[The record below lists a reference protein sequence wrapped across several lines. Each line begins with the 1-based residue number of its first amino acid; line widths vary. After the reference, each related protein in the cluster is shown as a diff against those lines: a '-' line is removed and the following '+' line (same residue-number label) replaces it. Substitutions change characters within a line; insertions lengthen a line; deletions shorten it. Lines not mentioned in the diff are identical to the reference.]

1 MVEKIKMT
9 KDRIL
14 DYMERE
20 INKYGENRIDTKT
33 AGDLADII
41 KDLAEAEKSCWEA
54 EYYRSVTEA
63 MGSSGSS
70 GYTQPMGYGTAGG
83 ARRGYASGGGMGHV
97 DPMPAIRE
105 MMASLSPET
114 KAQLRN
120 ELM

>member
-1 MVEKIKMT
+1 MVEKIKAT
-9 KDRIL
+9 KDKVL

-20 INKYGENRIDTKT
+20 LSKYGENRIDTKT

-41 KDLAEAEKSCWEA
+41 KDLAEAERDCWEA

-83 ARRGYASGGGMGHV
+83 ARRGYGTGTMGHV

-105 MMASLSPET
+105 MIASLSPET

>member
-1 MVEKIKMT
+1 MVEKIKAT
-9 KDRIL
+9 KDKVL

-20 INKYGENRIDTKT
+20 ISKYGENRIDTKT
-33 AGDLADII
+33 AGDIADII
-41 KDLAEAEKSCWEA
+41 KDLAEAERDCWEA

-70 GYTQPMGYGTAGG
+70 GYTQPMGYGTTSG
-83 ARRGYASGGGMGHV
+83 ARRGYGTGTMGHV

-105 MMASLSPET
+105 MIASLSPET